1 MRIQKAVITAAGPTQ
16 RSLPLQTL
24 VDRDGEER
32 SALAIVLEEAQSAGI
47 EDVCVV
53 VHPGDEDSYAA
64 SLANSSLRI
73 SCTPQDAPRGYGHAL
88 YCARE
93 FVGDDPFLHLVSD
106 HLYIGHGERTCA
118 QELVAVAERETAA
131 VSAVQPTRESMLP
144 YYGVVGGQR
153 VPNRNDVYSV
163 QHVLEKPTPTQA
175 EQDLLVPGLRAGHY
189 LCLFGMHVLTP
200 TIMGL
205 LAEELQNAGDTP
217 INLAGALS
225 RLATKERYLAFE
237 VPGRRHNIGVKY
249 GLLNAQ
255 LALSLSGVDRE
266 EVLAQLVELLAAR
279 ESLQDA

>member
-1 MRIQKAVITAAGPTQ
+1 VRIQKAVITAAGPTQ

-24 VDRDGEER
+24 VDRDGEEK
-32 SALAIVLEEAQSAGI
+32 SALAIVLEEAQSAGV

-64 SLANSSLRI
+64 SLAGSELRI
-73 SCTPQDAPRGYGHAL
+73 TYTPQIAPRGYGHAL
-88 YCARE
+88 YCARD
-93 FVGDDPFLHLVSD
+93 FVRDDPFLHFVSD
-106 HLYIGHGERTCA
+106 HLYTGHGERTCA
-118 QELVAVAERETAA
+118 QELVAIAERESAA

-153 VPNRNDVYSV
+153 VPNRKDVYTV

-189 LCLFGMHVLTP
+189 LCLFGMHALTP
-200 TIMGL
+200 TIMEL
-205 LAEELQNAGDTP
+205 LSEDLQNAGDTP
-217 INLAGALS
+217 INLASALS

-237 VPGRRHNIGVKY
+237 VPGRRYNIGVKY

-266 EVLAQLVELLAAR
+266 EVLAQLVELLATR
-279 ESLQDA
+279 DSLQDA